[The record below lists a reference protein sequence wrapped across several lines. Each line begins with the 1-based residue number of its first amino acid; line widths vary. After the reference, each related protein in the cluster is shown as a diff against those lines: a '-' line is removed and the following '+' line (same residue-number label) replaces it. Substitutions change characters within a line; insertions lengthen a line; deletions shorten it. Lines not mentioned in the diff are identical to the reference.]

1 MRCES
6 GIENLCLDA
15 IDGYWFARPLELC
28 MLLYCFLGLGRVAD
42 GYLVTSLET
51 LCVRLNVREDVAGA
65 SFMAFGSAAPE
76 IIVNAVGTM
85 KAVYTK
91 SVSGEDANLGVG
103 AIIGSGMIAFTL
115 VPGACALASSTPLHL
130 KRRPLLR
137 DLLFYSIALAQL
149 MYCIEDGVVT
159 GLESGVMLALYT
171 VYMCIVVWSSHV
183 RTLYRTRVLGLA
195 PTAQR
200 SFVQGVISSTAPM
213 QPVDGASFDSAT
225 DAGVL
230 PAHAGLASGADWVTG
245 EVRRGTWEVVPEQT
259 QLDADGTDVDD
270 ETDDGRAWTVAMPL
284 ELDDEQ
290 SLMRMGGGGRPH
302 SVQWDLRHHVVT
314 HSLRV
319 VEWASVPL
327 DVLFSYTC
335 PECAHDGPGAAW
347 YPVTFFVSFLWVS
360 LFSMV
365 ISGVVS
371 HWGELSGVPP
381 TFLGMAIIAIG
392 AEVPDCIQSVTVAK
406 RGYGSMAVSNSFG
419 SQIIN
424 ILIGLGVPW
433 TMSNAAGIPIHV
445 GDIRHIHVMGALQAC
460 NVSALFTVL
469 LGIAFTCGQS
479 KAVLNRKK
487 GGVLLLM
494 YIFGLVTYA
503 AIIFSNHI
511 TPANGDGPLPSN
523 STGDQPPGG

>member
-1 MRCES
+1 MPCES

-15 IDGYWFARPLELC
+15 IDGYWFSRPLELGL
-28 MLLYCFLGLGRVAD
+28 LLYCFLGLGRVAD

-159 GLESGVMLALYT
+159 GLEAGFMLVLYT

-200 SFVQGVISSTAPM
+200 SFVQGVISSTPPM
-213 QPVDGASFDSAT
+213 LPVSDTSPEST
-225 DAGVL
+225 T
-230 PAHAGLASGADWVTG
+230 GLGSQQAQRGSLVSGADWVTG
-245 EVRRGTWEVVPEQT
+245 EVRRGTWEVVPEQSI
-259 QLDADGTDVDD
+259 DADDG
-270 ETDDGRAWTVAMPL
+270 TDDGRPWTVAMPL
-284 ELDDEQ
+284 ELDDQQ
-290 SLMRMGGGGRPH
+290 SLMRTGSARAH

-314 HSLRV
+314 HSLRL

-335 PECAHDGPGAAW
+335 PECAHDGPGAGW
-347 YPVTFFVSFLWVS
+347 YPLTFIVSFLWVS
-360 LFSMV
+360 FFSMV

-433 TMSNAAGIPIHV
+433 TMSNAAGIPIYV

-460 NVSALFTVL
+460 NVTALFTVL

-479 KAVLNRKK
+479 KAVLNRRK

-503 AIIFSNHI
+503 AIIFSSPKAA
-511 TPANGDGPLPSN
+511 TPGESGPPPGN
-523 STGDQPPGG
+523 STNGQAAA